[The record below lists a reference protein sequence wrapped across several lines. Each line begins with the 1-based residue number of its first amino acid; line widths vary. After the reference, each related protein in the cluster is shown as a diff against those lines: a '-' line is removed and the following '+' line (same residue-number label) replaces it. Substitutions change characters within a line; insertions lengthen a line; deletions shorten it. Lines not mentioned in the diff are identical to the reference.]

1 MRPKKHRE
9 DDGGGSAWLWGR
21 KREPGPYGGW
31 RGRGWHTTTASTRAR
46 SPPPPPLPFTELPN
60 PPRRGGCVLGCVCT
74 HACVW
79 SSHQPPSLAPTQAED
94 HQGLSLP
101 ASCHPHSSVFPGAQ
115 DTGRALMGSD
125 PSLDSVAVS
134 CNTGTMKNLFMR
146 KPSSFKSPSF
156 NSNWEQLATS

>member
-60 PPRRGGCVLGCVCT
+60 PPRRGGCVCA
-74 HACVW
+74 HACIW
-79 SSHQPPSLAPTQAED
+79 SSHQPPAWPPLKQKTTRDSRSPP
-94 HQGLSLP
+94 P
-101 ASCHPHSSVFPGAQ
+101 ATHTALVSPGAQ
-115 DTGRALMGSD
+115 DTGRALVESD
-125 PSLDSVAVS
+125 PSLNSVAVS